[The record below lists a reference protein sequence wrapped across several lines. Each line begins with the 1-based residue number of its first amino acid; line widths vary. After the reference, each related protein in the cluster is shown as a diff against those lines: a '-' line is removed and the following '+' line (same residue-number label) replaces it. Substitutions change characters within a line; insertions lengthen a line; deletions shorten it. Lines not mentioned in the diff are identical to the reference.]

1 MARTQ
6 QTLDRQRGALPDIRS
21 DAGGITFV
29 INPPGA
35 PHRDQLVIRCD
46 ENGNAWASIRPGRTP
61 GAIRTQGRGT
71 E

>member
-1 MARTQ
+1 MPRTQ

-29 INPPGA
+29 IKPQGA

-46 ENGNAWASIRPGRTP
+46 ENGDAWVSIRPGRTRP
-61 GAIRTQGRGT
+61 AIRTEGRGT